1 MRKIQYNSFDVLL
14 KQLAYFFT
22 SLFIILLG
30 STYLLAN
37 EINYK
42 EVFSKGRA
50 VIVENNVSLAKK
62 RALEDALY
70 LASLQGGAKVDGYSS
85 VDMNTNLN
93 ENVLIRPSSTIK
105 DFVIIEESQDETHY
119 NVTIKAYLVTVNSML
134 NCANRDF
141 VNLPIEKAFTTNEYN
156 RYLKTNQ
163 SAIVLGNN
171 SVTYDRP
178 LTIRDKIT
186 KRRSNRAN
194 RISNMASNL
203 GFDNTS
209 NLLRARGNRL
219 NRRLE
224 NRYILAKRLID
235 SFKKERIIHISA
247 KCSSGL
253 HAVGIHMIDLLNF
266 YFGIHI
272 L

>member
-1 MRKIQYNSFDVLL
+1 LRKIQYNSFDVLL

-37 EINYK
+37 EVNYK

-105 DFVIIEESQDETHY
+105 DFVIIEESQDQTHY
-119 NVTIKAYLVTVNSML
+119 NVTIKAYLVNVNSML

-141 VNLPIEKAFTTNEYN
+141 VNL
-156 RYLKTNQ
+156 
-163 SAIVLGNN
+163 S
-171 SVTYDRP
+171 
-178 LTIRDKIT
+178 
-186 KRRSNRAN
+186 
-194 RISNMASNL
+194 
-203 GFDNTS
+203 
-209 NLLRARGNRL
+209 
-219 NRRLE
+219 
-224 NRYILAKRLID
+224 
-235 SFKKERIIHISA
+235 
-247 KCSSGL
+247 
-253 HAVGIHMIDLLNF
+253 
-266 YFGIHI
+266 
-272 L
+272 